1 MTFRK
6 RCRFK
11 LCRLPFLFFWL
22 LLGFFLMIVTHL
34 DPLFGEFKEP
44 AAAWHERVVGQPD
57 FEEILEARDQLEMD
71 GLSPLKKSFKED
83 QLIIVP
89 SKFKRKANDVK
100 KGNYKFV
107 KPGSGKKGEKSTAV
121 LGDLGKPVHLKLDGF
136 EKDTEE
142 SGLAKHGFNEAV
154 SERISLHRRL
164 PEVRHPLCLH
174 QQYNRKLPTASV
186 IICFHNEAWSTLLR
200 TIHSVLDTAPKNLLK
215 EVILVD
221 DLSQQGHLKTALSE
235 YISRLDGVKLIRS
248 NKRLGVIGGR
258 LLGAARASGDVLV
271 FMDSHCECHKGWL
284 EPLLDRIAGDRSRV
298 VSPVLDVIDWKTF
311 QYYHSVDPQRGV
323 FDWKLDFHWE
333 PVPKYEKKQHG
344 SLVSPV
350 RSPALPG
357 GVLAVERHYFQN
369 IGAYDPGMSIWGV
382 ENMELSIRVWLCG
395 GSLEILPCSR
405 VGHLYHHRVP
415 YSLPDEET
423 VVKNKIRVAETWLDS
438 FKNIFYKRDM
448 AAYLIGK
455 AEAPNCTERVQL
467 SRRLGCKNFHWF
479 LSNIHPELY
488 IPEDRRGF
496 SGELYNVG
504 TGYCADY
511 KTRWG
516 AAGDPVQLS
525 PCSGNGNQHSEYNSM
540 KEIRF
545 GSGGQFCFDVRQEQV
560 IVSECTLQEQPHFR
574 QQWEVR
580 QQSGGIAHILTAKC
594 IEAVK
599 SGASLGLFLRP
610 CSPVARQQWHFEQLI
625 VMNEG

>member
-1 MTFRK
+1 
-6 RCRFK
+6 
-11 LCRLPFLFFWL
+11 
-22 LLGFFLMIVTHL
+22 
-34 DPLFGEFKEP
+34 
-44 AAAWHERVVGQPD
+44 
-57 FEEILEARDQLEMD
+57 
-71 GLSPLKKSFKED
+71 
-83 QLIIVP
+83 
-89 SKFKRKANDVK
+89 
-100 KGNYKFV
+100 
-107 KPGSGKKGEKSTAV
+107 
-121 LGDLGKPVHLKLDGF
+121 
-136 EKDTEE
+136 
-142 SGLAKHGFNEAV
+142 
-154 SERISLHRRL
+154 
-164 PEVRHPLCLH
+164 
-174 QQYNRKLPTASV
+174 
-186 IICFHNEAWSTLLR
+186 
-200 TIHSVLDTAPKNLLK
+200 
-215 EVILVD
+215 
-221 DLSQQGHLKTALSE
+221 GHLKTALSE

-369 IGAYDPGMSIWGV
+369 IGAYDPGMSLWGV

-405 VGHLYHHRVP
+405 VGHLYHHHVP

-455 AEAPNCTERVQL
+455 
-467 SRRLGCKNFHWF
+467 
-479 LSNIHPELY
+479 
-488 IPEDRRGF
+488 
-496 SGELYNVG
+496 LYNVG

-525 PCSGNGNQHSEYNSM
+525 PCSGNGNQHSEYSSM

-610 CSPVARQQWHFEQLI
+610 CIPVARQQWHFEQLI